1 MGIKGDKH
9 TNAAAEL
16 ADLVAGKLEPIGGI
30 TTKKMF
36 GGYGIFHEGKM
47 FGLISAKGQAFIKYD
62 DNVKQTLEGMGGE
75 KHSKMPYFSIPEE
88 HIQSSVFVVLT
99 QKAIALSKS

>member
-36 GGYGIFHEGKM
+36 GGYGIFHDGKM
-47 FGLISAKGQAFIKYD
+47 FGMISAKGQAFIKYD
-62 DNVKQTLEGMGGE
+62 DDVKQTLEGMGGE
-75 KHSKMPYFSIPEE
+75 KHSKMPYFSVPET
-88 HIQSSVFVVLT
+88 HINSPGFVDLA
-99 QKAIALSKS
+99 QKAIQLSKS